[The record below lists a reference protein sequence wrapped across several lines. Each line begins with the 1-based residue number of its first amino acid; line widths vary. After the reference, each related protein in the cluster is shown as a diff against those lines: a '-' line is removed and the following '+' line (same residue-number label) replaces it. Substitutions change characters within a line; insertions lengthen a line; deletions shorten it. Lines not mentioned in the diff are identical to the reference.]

1 MGASRREKVMNQKR
15 WDKLIQLT
23 NSNFGIYELSLNE
36 NQEPEVFSFRSN
48 TFLKITLHKGTH
60 IFSMYYLEKNNWQ
73 YSTLEIK
80 LYLQGYDL
88 LNKKT
93 TEYIPMTRKPNK
105 KQHDYK
111 NMCTQICTKCM
122 LKYPK
127 KEMINKD
134 TCYIC
139 GEENKRSKAV

>member
-1 MGASRREKVMNQKR
+1 MNQKR
-15 WDKLIQLT
+15 WNKLIQLT
-23 NSNFGIYELSLNE
+23 NSNYGIYELSLNE

-48 TFLKITLHKGTH
+48 TFLKSSLHKGTH
-60 IFSMYYLEKNNWQ
+60 IFSMYDLEKSNWQ

-93 TEYIPMTRKPNK
+93 SEYIPMTRTPNK
-105 KQHDYK
+105 KQHDYT
-111 NMCTQICTKCM
+111 NMCKSTCVCCN

-127 KEMINKD
+127 KEMVGD
-134 TCYIC
+134 TCYLC
-139 GEENKRSKAV
+139 DEENKKSKAV